1 MKKYICFLALLASMA
16 LPTFSQNNCAYVITM
31 YDSYGDGWGGSRG
44 SFVYVMQGN
53 TPVDTFRVHRT
64 GSHND
69 FIEIDTL
76 WMQSGMEY
84 RFFWKSG
91 EDARHDYEC
100 SFLIHDLQGNR
111 VCQCPD
117 ATLLP
122 VGNAF
127 QTLQCG
133 DVCFATYYM
142 GYSFEGTTFG
152 DENPQMF
159 YYNVD
164 CPYIIDTLQI
174 CDNQTLMLYDDGG
187 PLNSITY
194 SYDHHN
200 MGKYFN
206 SAVVLYSD
214 SPNKML
220 KLSGLYNFYDLPWM
234 LTDVRLRVFDGTDT
248 TGQLLFSSTL
258 DSAEVPEIVSLTG
271 ALTVLYQYQ
280 FMDGIQW
287 FEPSSPYYAQGFEL
301 EVSLTSPILCYSP
314 VNLTLENETA
324 DTLTFAWTIVGT
336 ATEWEMEFGPAGFAH
351 GSGTVVTVNSNPCKI
366 TSFPH
371 GEIVDFYIRTKC
383 GDSQYS
389 SWSNKVQRFTP
400 GYYVI
405 PENGTDTIS
414 LCGGHLYL
422 EEYLYTVNTTVVIV
436 PDNPQQLV
444 QLSGSYSW
452 SFFDP
457 SFVLNIYDGA
467 SIEGT
472 SLLYTSE
479 GTSDGNIGVV
489 TSTSGPLTLQLS
501 GYAYQVEDFNFFVQC
516 INYHMPIRFRVD
528 SVGPFAARLVW
539 TEVGTATEWDVEYG
553 AEGFTFGTGTL
564 LHVTDTFCTV
574 TGIAIGSVND
584 FYVRSNSGQGQTGDW
599 AGPVTYFST
608 SATPATFTVP
618 LNQAYAARMC
628 EGTAHYENT
637 TGNAASTLLTLFPK
651 TANAYISVQSPPN
664 YPIRVFEGIDTLG
677 TILAASN
684 GYLSESGPLTIVTDC
699 NSGDS
704 FDISIS
710 CDACPTPD
718 SLRIVRVSG
727 DSATLV
733 WHDHNASNSW
743 VVSCCLNG
751 HHPGNVY
758 TVTEPRVTVS
768 GLQEGSTYTM
778 EVYALCGNGL
788 QSGWPT
794 LTYIHS
800 PDEYDLSQDADE
812 VGICGGQ
819 VTHHSGWTAANN
831 RKTVILMPMHE
842 GEYLQLQGT
851 LRQEYD
857 QGIGFRLLTVYD
869 GMGTEGTILYQSQSN
884 GFGGTVDV
892 NDTIFIQ
899 STTGPL
905 TLVTNEYGYS
915 QLQIFPDNHFF
926 LTASCTDCAIP
937 AGLRI
942 DSLSPYSITLAWEET
957 GAVTS
962 WDIEYGLSG
971 FTPGTGAG
979 TLLHVTTNPYTV
991 QNIFAAGVY
1000 DFYVR
1005 SHCSDISQSVFEGPV
1020 SHRFLTNGFIP
1031 LEEGHHT
1038 ISLCGGHL
1046 YDDGGPDGD
1055 YSRICHTEVT
1065 LMPETTGEY
1074 VQVQGFCE
1082 IGCHDTLRIFDG
1094 IGTEGEVLYALC
1106 SEIDP
1111 YGNCFPFINTADIPK
1126 VVSVSGP
1133 LTVQLIKE
1141 YYYNNPGSGF
1151 DMEVQCIT
1159 CKKPVGFVASSG
1171 MDSSVTLNW
1180 TDVTPA
1186 ESWELEYGPVGFILG
1201 TGITVTANAHPFTVH
1216 SLPIGSY
1223 DFYVRARCDSTKVSD
1238 PAGPLTFVSG
1248 SDDYLVSVDGKI
1260 TLPLCGG
1267 YLYDNGGPDGNYS
1280 GPGRMVVTLVPEAP
1294 GEYVRIEGSYNLS
1307 NPDNIKV
1314 YDGLSTDGLLLAE
1327 MWGHFPES
1335 WSWSDIMAQS
1345 ISGPLTLELVT
1356 ENLNGSP
1363 GFDFEV
1369 SCMDC
1374 PTAANFALTDSTD
1387 TTFTLSW
1394 WAENTDAEWEI
1405 EYVRHNVPR
1414 GEGVVA
1420 HTYAHSYTYHVED
1433 MPVGETILDVYL
1445 HARCDSLNQLWIG
1458 PFAVMIPGR
1467 YSLMNAA
1474 RWDTISICGQ
1484 HLYDPAGPLD
1494 YCWIENHESIMV
1506 TLMPDAPGN
1515 LVQIQGS
1522 YGTTWGPLRIYD
1534 GADTNGLLL
1543 FENSFV
1549 DGTIPTLQSTTGPLT
1564 IQVVPFEGLI
1574 TCALDLN
1581 VSCPSCTPPDD
1592 FRATTY
1598 SSGEVVLTWESAGD
1612 TTAIY
1617 EIEYGSHGFMHGYG
1631 TTIITSDNPYVL
1643 TGLGM
1648 GTYDFYS
1655 RYVCDSIERSGWR
1668 DIQTLTV
1675 GQYNIHP
1682 NKTQTLQTCSE
1693 HISFD
1698 NHSQEYTTL
1707 VIIPEEGNSYVQLSG
1722 NFSLYNSYNIGDA
1735 PSVIRIFDGPD
1746 TTSALLYENHYI
1758 NDGGGS
1764 DVVGTLFLETLSN
1777 TMTVLLEENV
1787 SVDFDVRCVTC
1798 QCPKDVKVLAAN
1810 DSSVTLDWTEYGDA
1824 NEWGIHYAY
1833 ANGYYGWEAFRP
1845 VISHPVDVTIPR
1857 PLEIRSHCGGEH
1869 VSDWV
1874 GINGISVGQDYVM
1887 SWYNHFYHNYVS
1899 VCGGHIYDQGG
1910 PMHNQYVLSEG
1921 YSPEIVIVPDN
1932 PQSRILLHG
1941 WYSNYP
1947 VGSDC
1952 YKFMIYDG
1960 IGTDGQVL
1968 FNSNQYPIF
1977 EETWGYVEGFNSYF
1991 AFLNQ
1996 NASILP
2002 ELSIVSP
2009 SGGPITLKL
2018 FAYAGSSFYGGPC
2031 YDFQVSCIPQTSCTK
2046 PEALKV
2052 DSFMDTAVT
2061 LSWVENGEASV
2072 WEVEY
2077 GEEGHAPGTGDIVQ
2091 TTANPFIL
2099 GGLQPGTTYEVYVR
2113 SVCDSGETSPWTGPV
2128 TVVANSYVANHS
2140 GTDILTLCGGHLYD
2154 EGGSYGYHHTAE
2166 IDNVIV
2172 LLPDQPGDYVKVE
2185 GWTNMSGVFRIYD
2198 GADTNGRLLATAEK
2212 DMVVSVQSS
2221 TGPLTVH
2228 VVTSFEEGQLFR
2240 LFDLAVSCVSC
2251 LVPKDF
2257 RVIDD
2262 TYWYDTLSMSWS
2274 ESGSATQWDIQYGS
2288 DGFVL
2293 GTGSVI
2299 TTTDNPHTFQ
2309 YLTPGVDYSF
2319 YVRSNC
2325 GGNNTSAWA
2334 GPVHAMPQA
2343 YYIPN
2348 FGRRTLTLCEG
2359 VLYDDGG
2366 PNRSYAEDGD
2376 VVVTLRPAEE
2386 GEAMRVFGYWYQNA
2400 YTNGQDYLQIYDGKD
2415 TVYPVLYDTRL
2426 HSNPIM
2432 ATSSMGPL
2440 TLYFH
2445 STRPQ
2450 DMSNF
2455 WSGFELHTDC
2465 VETDLFVPCSS
2476 PTWITLSD
2484 ITLHSAVVDWIQDGP
2499 DPDFW
2504 VVNYTNSDT
2513 WKSAVTSTHP
2523 YILRDLDEHT
2533 TYRVN
2538 VEAHCED
2545 GYYGNVS
2552 EEVTFFTSPSGVQE
2566 YAADG
2571 DILLYPNPT
2580 RGTVT
2585 VRHNSL
2591 IQHIAL
2597 YDVYGKVL
2605 YEAPVDDCRTV
2616 LDLQPYASGM
2626 YFVRAKTSDG
2636 VSVRSVV
2643 KE

>member
-1 MKKYICFLALLASMA
+1 MALLASMA

-84 RFFWKSG
+84 SFFWKSG

-324 DTLTFAWTIVGT
+324 DTLTFAWTTVGT

-516 INYHMPIRFRVD
+516 INYHMPIHFRVD

-553 AEGFTFGTGTL
+553 AEGFTFGTGTQ

-664 YPIRVFEGIDTLG
+664 YPIRVFEGTDTLG

-819 VTHHSGWTAANN
+819 VTHHSGWTTANN

-869 GMGTEGTILYQSQSN
+869 GMGTAGTILYQSPTD
-884 GFGGTVDV
+884 GFGGAVDV
-892 NDTIFIQ
+892 SDTIFIQ
-899 STTGPL
+899 SITGPL
-905 TLVTNEYGYS
+905 TLATNEYGYS
-915 QLQIFPDNHFF
+915 QLQFLPDNHFS

-1005 SHCSDISQSVFEGPV
+1005 SHCSDISQSVFVGPI

-1031 LEEGHHT
+1031 IAEGRHT

-1094 IGTEGEVLYALC
+1094 IGAEGELLYALY
-1106 SEIDP
+1106 SELDP
-1111 YGNCFPFINTADIPK
+1111 YGNCFPFINIADIPK
-1126 VVSVSGP
+1126 VVSASGP
-1133 LTVQLIKE
+1133 LTVQLIKD

-1151 DMEVQCIT
+1151 DMEVQCIA
-1159 CKKPVGFVASSG
+1159 CRKPVGFVASSG
-1171 MDSSVTLNW
+1171 TDSSVTLNW

-1186 ESWELEYGPVGFILG
+1186 ESWEVEYGPVGFILG
-1201 TGITVTANAHPFTVH
+1201 TGITVTANAHPITVQ
-1216 SLPIGSY
+1216 SLPTGSY
-1223 DFYVRARCDSTKVSD
+1223 DFYVRARCDSTNVSD
-1238 PAGPLTFVSG
+1238 PAGPLTFVSV
-1248 SDDYLVSVDGKI
+1248 VSVDGQI
-1260 TLPLCGG
+1260 TLPLCGDH
-1267 YLYDNGGPDGNYS
+1267 LYDNGGPNENYS
-1280 GPGRMVVTLVPEAP
+1280 GPNHTVITLIPDEQGR
-1294 GEYVRIEGSYNLS
+1294 YVRIQGGYNLS
-1307 NPDNIKV
+1307 YPDNIKV

-1327 MWGHFPES
+1327 MWGHYPEI
-1335 WSWSDIMAQS
+1335 WSWSDIIVQS
-1345 ISGPLTLELVT
+1345 ISGPLTLEMVT
-1356 ENLNGSP
+1356 ENPNGSP
-1363 GFDFEV
+1363 GFDFDV
-1369 SCMDC
+1369 SCVDC
-1374 PTAANFALTDSTD
+1374 PVAANFALTDSTD

-1394 WAENTDAEWEI
+1394 WAESTDAEWEI
-1405 EYVRHNVPR
+1405 EYVRHDVPR

-1420 HTYAHSYTYHVED
+1420 HTYAHSYTYHEED
-1433 MPVGETILDVYL
+1433 MPAGETILDFYL
-1445 HARCDSLNQLWIG
+1445 HARCDSSNQLWIG
-1458 PFAVMIPGR
+1458 PFVVMIPGR
-1467 YSLMNAA
+1467 YSFMNAA

-1484 HLYDPAGPLD
+1484 HLYDPAGPFD
-1494 YCWIENHESIMV
+1494 YCWIENYESIMV

-1515 LVQIQGS
+1515 FVQIQGS
-1522 YGTTWGPLRIYD
+1522 YGSAWDPLRIYD
-1534 GADTNGLLL
+1534 GADTNGILL

-1549 DGTIPTLQSTTGPLT
+1549 EGTIPTLQSITGPLT

-1574 TCALDLN
+1574 TCEFDLN
-1581 VSCPSCTPPDD
+1581 VNCSSCTPPDD

-1598 SSGEVVLTWESAGD
+1598 STGEVVLTWASSGD
-1612 TTAIY
+1612 TTALH
-1617 EIEYGSHGFMHGYG
+1617 EIEYGSPGFIHGYG
-1631 TTIITSDNPYVL
+1631 TTIITFDNPYVL
-1643 TGLGM
+1643 TGLEV
-1648 GTYDFYS
+1648 GTYEFYS
-1655 RYVCDSIERSGWR
+1655 RRVCDSIERSIWG
-1668 DIQTLTV
+1668 DSQTLTV

-1682 NKTQTLQTCSE
+1682 NKTQTLQKCGE

-1707 VIIPEEGNSYVQLSG
+1707 VIISEEENNYVHLSG
-1722 NFSLYNSYNIGDA
+1722 SFSLHNRYNIGDA
-1735 PSVIRIFDGPD
+1735 PSAIRIFDGPD

-1758 NDGGGS
+1758 NDGVGS
-1764 DVVGTLFLETLSN
+1764 DVNGSLILETTSN
-1777 TMTVLLEENV
+1777 TMTVLFEENV
-1787 SVDFDVRCVTC
+1787 SVNFDVRCVSCWRPENLTAVS
-1798 QCPKDVKVLAAN
+1798 KN
-1810 DSSVTLDWTEYGDA
+1810 DSIISVSWTEVGHATSWELYYYEYGVDGSYKGDSTMTVYSTQIDLNIGVGGHLYYFRVYSVCDDNTT
-1824 NEWGIHYAY
+1824 NE
-1833 ANGYYGWEAFRP
+1833 
-1845 VISHPVDVTIPR
+1845 
-1857 PLEIRSHCGGEH
+1857 
-1869 VSDWV
+1869 SDL
-1874 GINGISVGQDYVM
+1874 
-1887 SWYNHFYHNYVS
+1887 VS
-1899 VCGGHIYDQGG
+1899 VVVPPNIYSDTYYQFGKVVHWFGNAHLHMCGGHIYG
-1910 PMHNQYVLSEG
+1910 PYNKNNPSGMTYEVTVFPNSPDALVHLDGIFSQYDGNPAVL
-1921 YSPEIVIVPDN
+1921 PPPDY
-1932 PQSRILLHG
+1932 L
-1941 WYSNYP
+1941 
-1947 VGSDC
+1947 
-1952 YKFMIYDG
+1952 KIYDG
-1960 IGTDGQVL
+1960 IGTDGTLL
-1968 FNSNQYPIF
+1968 FYSYPVNP
-1977 EETWGYVEGFNSYF
+1977 GYVTVTSSTGPLTIQMYNYWSYINIPPF
-1991 AFLNQ
+1991 
-1996 NASILP
+1996 
-2002 ELSIVSP
+2002 
-2009 SGGPITLKL
+2009 
-2018 FAYAGSSFYGGPC
+2018 
-2031 YDFQVSCIPQTSCTK
+2031 DFQVSCIPAPSCFVPT
-2046 PEALKV
+2046 ALKV
-2052 DSFMDTAVT
+2052 DSFKDTAVT

-2099 GGLQPGTTYEVYVR
+2099 CGLQPGTTYEVYVR
-2113 SVCDSGETSPWTGPV
+2113 SVCHSGETSPWTGPV

-2240 LFDLAVSCVSC
+2240 VFDLAVSCVSC

-2523 YILRDLDEHT
+2523 YILRNLDEHT

-2605 YEAPVDDCRTV
+2605 YEAPVDDCRAV